1 MRFFKQKPP
10 AASEEAAPAASEEAA
25 PAAASEEAAPAAK
38 LSTQQITKLNTTDQL
53 PAYILKYAIL
63 CNLAYSYPTYF
74 YLGLSLY
81 NNALTRLNEA
91 QFVDINKNQLIGL
104 KDYVTNYTA
113 ANKKN
118 QVLSYE
124 SRHEISDTYNKNM
137 KTLIEYENKAA
148 EAKKTKQ
155 QEKGQLADHKFNMT
169 NDHLAAGQ
177 QFLKTAEFAQNYATM
192 YIHTSD
198 DLSCYIVAD
207 ISNKNKPEIHV
218 VFRGSRSLKNAVSDV
233 KGFIKESLCNKKL
246 NKEALETLKEKAEE
260 TFKKAKAFGGAVH
273 LEKEVLNVMVYSMV
287 YLQKEFIEKRLTE
300 EKLPK
305 TTISITGHS
314 LGGCLCS
321 LFALYFYKLLKNPDF
336 FDSPTTTANKGGK
349 KTKKHR
355 KNKQRRTRKGKR
367 GGGVKILDFI
377 GLPFKVVAVSSPR
390 PFNEAAEKEY
400 VNAVNTGYIEHINY
414 TSRGDPVTSMPPN
427 TLMNF
432 YHPMETKNEKTG
444 KGIIFKDKSSPYS
457 IRSTSTVFENEKVNP
472 NLSLDTSNIKGGIT
486 RINPFAHGSVGGI
499 SFMHLVRGYTVGS
512 DITFKGIKVLAIIPK
527 KGEKI
532 STTSHN
538 YPFSENAI
546 ITSYT
551 AYVKEIGDKLKSDNV
566 LTPGPISLNEGTQK
580 ADATAKGFEAGMC
593 GNNKQVV
600 EHDNDLTKIVETIT
614 YNFLTGK
621 PKVDITQ
628 KMIDEYKSA
637 VDILWNSPS
646 TEYQTVTP
654 ELKNHFKN
662 FYTSRNYTTGL
673 LYLYNN
679 NQNGFERNCGLG
691 ISSFKTYMETRDKKR
706 YNELL
711 PCLIMAKKNAADAPK
726 DSIKVPQ
733 RTAIKKPEGYTD
745 IDKAQQYGQLPPD
758 EIKRI
763 EKRNQELLLKQKQEL
778 LRPNMSAATGVQT
791 KAAGVVKE
799 GVATAKD
806 NNQGETAAMRAGG
819 GRKKKVRTTKKRNMK
834 RGHMRKRKTI
844 KKKRHAKK

>member
-1 MRFFKQKPP
+1 MSFLKKKPL
-10 AASEEAAPAASEEAA
+10 AAPATGAA
-25 PAAASEEAAPAAK
+25 PAPATGAAPAAK
-38 LSTQQITKLNTTDQL
+38 LSTQQITELNATDQL

-91 QFVDINKNQLIGL
+91 NFVDINKKQLIGL
-104 KDYVTNYTA
+104 EDYVTNYTA

-137 KTLIEYENKAA
+137 KTLIEYENNAAA

-349 KTKKHR
+349 KTK
-355 KNKQRRTRKGKR
+355 
-367 GGGVKILDFI
+367 
-377 GLPFKVVAVSSPR
+377 
-390 PFNEAAEKEY
+390 
-400 VNAVNTGYIEHINY
+400 
-414 TSRGDPVTSMPPN
+414 
-427 TLMNF
+427 
-432 YHPMETKNEKTG
+432 
-444 KGIIFKDKSSPYS
+444 
-457 IRSTSTVFENEKVNP
+457 
-472 NLSLDTSNIKGGIT
+472 NI
-486 RINPFAHGSVGGI
+486 
-499 SFMHLVRGYTVGS
+499 
-512 DITFKGIKVLAIIPK
+512 
-527 KGEKI
+527 EKI
-532 STTSHN
+532 SKGA
-538 YPFSENAI
+538 PEKG
-546 ITSYT
+546 
-551 AYVKEIGDKLKSDNV
+551 KEVVVLKS
-566 LTPGPISLNEGTQK
+566 
-580 ADATAKGFEAGMC
+580 
-593 GNNKQVV
+593 
-600 EHDNDLTKIVETIT
+600 
-614 YNFLTGK
+614 
-621 PKVDITQ
+621 
-628 KMIDEYKSA
+628 
-637 VDILWNSPS
+637 S
-646 TEYQTVTP
+646 T
-654 ELKNHFKN
+654 L
-662 FYTSRNYTTGL
+662 
-673 LYLYNN
+673 
-679 NQNGFERNCGLG
+679 
-691 ISSFKTYMETRDKKR
+691 
-706 YNELL
+706 
-711 PCLIMAKKNAADAPK
+711 
-726 DSIKVPQ
+726 
-733 RTAIKKPEGYTD
+733 
-745 IDKAQQYGQLPPD
+745 
-758 EIKRI
+758 
-763 EKRNQELLLKQKQEL
+763 
-778 LRPNMSAATGVQT
+778 
-791 KAAGVVKE
+791 
-799 GVATAKD
+799 
-806 NNQGETAAMRAGG
+806 
-819 GRKKKVRTTKKRNMK
+819 
-834 RGHMRKRKTI
+834 
-844 KKKRHAKK
+844 

>member
-1 MRFFKQKPP
+1 MSFFKKKSP
-10 AASEEAAPAASEEAA
+10 AASEEASEEAAPAAASEEAA

-91 QFVDINKNQLIGL
+91 KFVDINKKQLVEL

-118 QVLSYE
+118 EVLSYE

-137 KTLIEYENKAA
+137 KTLIKYEDKAAA

-155 QEKGQLADHKFNMT
+155 QEKGKLADHKFNMT
-169 NDHLAAGQ
+169 DEHLAAGQ
-177 QFLKTAEFAQNYATM
+177 QFLSTAEFAQNYATM

-198 DLSCYIVAD
+198 DLSCYIVAN
-207 ISNKNKPEIHV
+207 ISNKKKPEIHV

-246 NKEALETLKEKAEE
+246 NKEALKTLKEKAEE
-260 TFKKAKAFGGAVH
+260 TFQKAKAFGGAVH

-287 YLQKEFIEKRLTE
+287 YLQKEFIEKKLTE

-336 FDSPTTTANKGGK
+336 FAPSTTTANKGGN

-367 GGGVKILDFI
+367 GGGVKTLDFI

-400 VNAVNTGYIEHINY
+400 VKAVNTGYIEHINY

-444 KGIIFKDKSSPYS
+444 KGIIFKDKFSPYS

-527 KGEKI
+527 KGEI

-538 YPFSENAI
+538 YPFSENTI

-551 AYVKEIGDKLKSDNV
+551 AYIEEIGNKLKSDNV

-580 ADATAKGFEAGMC
+580 AHAAAEGFEAGMC

-600 EHDNDLTKIVETIT
+600 EHHNNLTKV
-614 YNFLTGK
+614 
-621 PKVDITQ
+621 V
-628 KMIDEYKSA
+628 
-637 VDILWNSPS
+637 
-646 TEYQTVTP
+646 QTANTAA
-654 ELKNHFKN
+654 
-662 FYTSRNYTTGL
+662 TSNTTGV
-673 LYLYNN
+673 
-679 NQNGFERNCGLG
+679 R
-691 ISSFKTYMETRDKKR
+691 TR
-706 YNELL
+706 
-711 PCLIMAKKNAADAPK
+711 AAA
-726 DSIKVPQ
+726 V
-733 RTAIKKPEGYTD
+733 
-745 IDKAQQYGQLPPD
+745 
-758 EIKRI
+758 
-763 EKRNQELLLKQKQEL
+763 KQ
-778 LRPNMSAATGVQT
+778 G
-791 KAAGVVKE
+791 
-799 GVATAKD
+799 
-806 NNQGETAAMRAGG
+806 AMRAGG

>member
-1 MRFFKQKPP
+1 MSFLKKKPL
-10 AASEEAAPAASEEAA
+10 AAPATGAA
-25 PAAASEEAAPAAK
+25 PAPATGAAPAAK
-38 LSTQQITKLNTTDQL
+38 LSTQQITELNATDQL

-91 QFVDINKNQLIGL
+91 NFVDINKKQLIGL

-137 KTLIEYENKAA
+137 KTLITYEEDKAAA

-246 NKEALETLKEKAEE
+246 NKEALKEKAEE
-260 TFKKAKAFGGAVH
+260 TFQKAKAFGGAVH

-287 YLQKEFIEKRLTE
+287 YLQKEFIEKKLTE

-367 GGGVKILDFI
+367 GGSVKILDFI

-390 PFNEAAEKEY
+390 PFNEAAEKVY
-400 VNAVNTGYIEHINY
+400 VNAVTTGYIEHINY

-432 YHPMETKNEKTG
+432 YHPMETNNETG
-444 KGIIFKDKSSPYS
+444 KGIFLKDKFSPYS

-512 DITFKGIKVLAIIPK
+512 DITFKGIKVLAIIPEN
-527 KGEKI
+527 GGI

-580 ADATAKGFEAGMC
+580 ADATADGFEAGMC

-600 EHDNDLTKIVETIT
+600 EHDGNIATATAVATKDGIKTKIHEKLKDARNNVADAAIT
-614 YNFLTGK
+614 MG
-621 PKVDITQ
+621 
-628 KMIDEYKSA
+628 
-637 VDILWNSPS
+637 
-646 TEYQTVTP
+646 
-654 ELKNHFKN
+654 
-662 FYTSRNYTTGL
+662 
-673 LYLYNN
+673 
-679 NQNGFERNCGLG
+679 ERVVPAA
-691 ISSFKTYMETRDKKR
+691 TATRDK
-706 YNELL
+706 
-711 PCLIMAKKNAADAPK
+711 MTDAKN
-726 DSIKVPQ
+726 
-733 RTAIKKPEGYTD
+733 TAVK
-745 IDKAQQYGQLPPD
+745 KAQKLASAVTPFASAVGD
-758 EIKRI
+758 TAKTTV
-763 EKRNQELLLKQKQEL
+763 NNATSSLK
-778 LRPNMSAATGVQT
+778 TGVR
-791 KAAGVVKE
+791 KGVVKGLGGLMGLKKKASGAVANVNE
-799 GVATAKD
+799 SVYNTFNTPRNVLQQQKEQDNYQGV
-806 NNQGETAAMRAGG
+806 TAAMRAGG
-819 GRKKKVRTTKKRNMK
+819 GKKKKVRTTKKRNMK